1 MIFVEK
7 RPLIKL
13 ILSISIIALVVLVVL
28 SATIGV
34 ANISFLN
41 AVRIMSGKIPFVGSL
56 IPTEDIDAT
65 HMSIIL
71 NLRLPRIILSALVG
85 ATLSVVGATLQG
97 MFKNPMADP
106 YVLGIS
112 SGASLGATIAIVAGL
127 EYTFLGVGFITVFAF
142 LGSILTIICVYNI
155 ARVGNKV
162 PAITLLLSG
171 IALSFMLSSM
181 VSIIMIFSRNQVDQI
196 VFWIMGSV
204 SAASWNQIVFLVPV
218 IFIGVAVIIAFSRDL
233 NVMSTGEET
242 AKSLGIEVEKVKK
255 LLIII
260 CSVLVAACV
269 SVSGVIGFVGLIIPH
284 SVRMIAGSDH
294 RMLLPFSVV
303 GGAVFMVICDT
314 IARSVVPPV
323 EIPVGAI
330 TSIFGAPY
338 FMYLLYKNKK
348 KVFR

>member
-7 RPLIKL
+7 RGLIRL
-13 ILSISIIALVVLVVL
+13 ILAASFIVLIILIVL

-34 ANISFLN
+34 ATISFLD
-41 AVRIMSGKIPFVGSL
+41 AVRIMLSKIPGIGSL
-56 IPTEDIDAT
+56 MRSDNIDTT
-65 HMSIIL
+65 HRMIVL

-85 ATLSVVGATLQG
+85 AGLSIVGAALQG
-97 MFKNPMADP
+97 MFKNLMADP

-127 EYTFLGVGFITVFAF
+127 EYTFLGVGLITVFAF

-162 PAITLLLSG
+162 PATTLLLSG
-171 IALSFMLSSM
+171 IALSFLLSSV
-181 VSIIMIFSRNQVDQI
+181 VSIIMIFNRNQVERI
-196 VFWIMGSV
+196 VFWVMGSV
-204 SAASWNQIVFLVPV
+204 SAASWNQIGLLFPV
-218 IFIGVAVIIAFSRDL
+218 VCAGAAAIIAFSRDL

-242 AKSLGIEVEKVKK
+242 AKSLGIEVERVKK
-255 LLIII
+255 LLILI

-284 SVRMIAGSDH
+284 TVRLLAGSDH
-294 RMLLPFSVV
+294 RALLPFSVI
-303 GGAVFMVICDT
+303 GGAVFMVVCDT
-314 IARSVVPPV
+314 IARNAVPPV

-330 TSIFGAPY
+330 TSMFGAPY
-338 FMYLLYKNKK
+338 FIFLLYKNKK
-348 KVFR
+348 KVFG